1 MNRVHK
7 LLAVF
12 VALRD
17 DPVWCRQA
25 LTVGTVESRLIDGLA
40 RAGLVGIWTKPGHAP
55 GTHPWPQLTSKG
67 EAEAKRIGLTAPV
80 PDVWDDL
87 APLLREKPGEWVV
100 CTAWAVGGGD
110 PDGVTIR
117 VLDGKAT
124 FSAAWCVCTKRS
136 ERVRLARLDPGEGGT
151 VREVVKWLKPDD
163 LVEVKKI

>member
-7 LLAVF
+7 MLAAF
-12 VALRD
+12 VTLRD
-17 DPVWCRQA
+17 DPAWCRQA
-25 LTVGTVESRLIDGLA
+25 LTVGTDGYRLVNMLA
-40 RAGLVGIWTKPGHAP
+40 EAGLVGVWTKPGCAYE
-55 GTHPWPQLTSKG
+55 PWPQLTRKG

-87 APLLREKPGEWVV
+87 APLLREKQGEWVV

-110 PDGVTIR
+110 PDGVVVR

-124 FSAAWCVCTKRS
+124 FDAAWCVCTTRS
-136 ERVRLARLDPGEGGT
+136 ERVRLARLEPGEDGT

-163 LVEVKKI
+163 LVEVKRG